1 LQKKMM
7 MIIINTAKIIVFWE
21 TMKMLKYFL
30 TGEPVNLY
38 PTLQKKKMM
47 IIINTAKIIV
57 FWETMKMLKY
67 FLTGETVNLYP
78 TLQKKMM
85 MIIMTKTHQQHSRS
99 AC

>member
-1 LQKKMM
+1 
-7 MIIINTAKIIVFWE
+7 
-21 TMKMLKYFL
+21 
-30 TGEPVNLY
+30 
-38 PTLQKKKMM
+38 MM